1 MFVLIHPTHW
11 LISTQATAAFVRGIS
26 AHIARR
32 KEAATLL
39 PGAMAYLLD
48 KVRTKPNKHTG
59 CKMCPVRKSEIATPS
74 SRYHEDGDVHAGPVC
89 KRDFE
94 DDSEAQKTID
104 RLDKVVKKHQQG
116 VGAAF
121 GDLTTSCAE
130 IQGELDAL
138 EPQWRA
144 WVATLQK
151 KVLAEKDVDEK
162 RAAAS
167 QASDAAKDAAN
178 SFERCGSMSVK
189 ASSHYDKACHLADL
203 GASLRDAVHA
213 RDAKKETL
221 DRVAQDAG
229 TGGRRSRR
237 DITRDLK
244 RLQDEKEAA
253 VNKRA
258 QVSGLRDRESAD
270 GRTPYAT
277 PRRTTQI
284 RER

>member
-1 MFVLIHPTHW
+1 M
-11 LISTQATAAFVRGIS
+11 
-26 AHIARR
+26 
-32 KEAATLL
+32 
-39 PGAMAYLLD
+39 
-48 KVRTKPNKHTG
+48 
-59 CKMCPVRKSEIATPS
+59 
-74 SRYHEDGDVHAGPVC
+74 
-89 KRDFE
+89 
-94 DDSEAQKTID
+94 
-104 RLDKVVKKHQQG
+104 KKHQQG

-130 IQGELDAL
+130 IQSELDAL

-151 KVLAEKDVDEK
+151 KVQTEKDVDAK

-167 QASDAAKDAAN
+167 QASDAAKDASNALRDA
-178 SFERCGSMSVK
+178 EALSVK

-258 QVSGLRDRESAD
+258 QVCHAASVFMIARAP
-270 GRTPYAT
+270 GRTPS
-277 PRRTTQI
+277 PRLTDTYTGRKRQGRGFTTRKRHDLAQGRSLQSCFRFRTAARRKKTLGSFS
-284 RER
+284 R